1 MLDVSRSRYDEALAS
16 ALPLYDEDPP
26 GYGSQVLPNLVEAAA
41 GDGDRA
47 VAAAA
52 LRRLA
57 ERASASGT
65 AWALGLHARSAA
77 LLAAGDE
84 PDTRFTEA
92 EDRLRAAGM
101 RLDEARAHLLHGTW
115 LRSRQRPADATGHL
129 RAAYDMSTV
138 MGAEGYA
145 GRAGQ
150 ELRAIGVRASRHS
163 AIPVLRLT
171 DQEEQ
176 VAALAARGRT
186 NGEIAADLFISES
199 TVTYHLGKVYRK
211 LGVTS
216 RRQLADYLSS

>member
-1 MLDVSRSRYDEALAS
+1 
-16 ALPLYDEDPP
+16 
-26 GYGSQVLPNLVEAAA
+26 
-41 GDGDRA
+41 
-47 VAAAA
+47 
-52 LRRLA
+52 
-57 ERASASGT
+57 
-65 AWALGLHARSAA
+65 
-77 LLAAGDE
+77 
-84 PDTRFTEA
+84 
-92 EDRLRAAGM
+92 
-101 RLDEARAHLLHGTW
+101 
-115 LRSRQRPADATGHL
+115 
-129 RAAYDMSTV
+129 MSTV

-145 GRAGQ
+145 ERAGQ

-216 RRQLADYLSS
+216 RRQLADYLPS